1 MQEMKSF
8 EEIKK
13 FLQENK
19 EIILKEF
26 KAEIVGIFG
35 SYARGEQTRESDID
49 IVVRFREG
57 ATLFDL
63 VELAEF
69 LEHKLGIKVDIV
81 SERAVRPE
89 LKESIFKEIVAT

>member
-1 MQEMKSF
+1 MHEV
-8 EEIKK
+8 
-13 FLQENK
+13 NK
-19 EIILKEF
+19 
-26 KAEIVGIFG
+26 
-35 SYARGEQTRESDID
+35 RESDID

-69 LEHKLGIKVDIV
+69 LENKLGIKVDIV

-89 LKESIFKEIVAT
+89 LKESILKEIVAT